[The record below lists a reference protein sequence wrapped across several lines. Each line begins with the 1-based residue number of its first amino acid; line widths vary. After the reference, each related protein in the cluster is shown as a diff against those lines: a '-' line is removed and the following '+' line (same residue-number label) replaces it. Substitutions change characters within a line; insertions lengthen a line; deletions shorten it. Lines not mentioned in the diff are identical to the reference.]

1 MGEDYILEINEVV
14 PRLGEI
20 CFQKPINWKI
30 RRKQHWS
37 IIGANGAGKTLL
49 TDILIGKYALKS
61 GEIIIENNKTKAQY
75 IKSVSFRDIYSL
87 SDIQNSYYQQRWNA
101 GDVHEVPV
109 VSDLLKKTDDEVW
122 LQFLVEIFGI
132 NDLLDKE
139 INLLS
144 SGELRKM
151 LIIKSLL
158 LKPGLLILDN
168 PYIGLDTDSRI
179 VLNDV
184 FSKIISLQ
192 SIQLVLVLCNP
203 TDIPEMIT
211 DVLPLKDRD
220 LLPPM
225 SRSAFLKD
233 EQFQNKLFSTSNEID
248 IPSQSGSADNTF
260 ENALSFTNIFVK
272 YGNRIILKE
281 LNWKVKRGDKWAL
294 LGKNGSGKSTLLSLV
309 CADNPQAY
317 ANQIE
322 LFDRKRGSGES
333 IWDIKKRIGYVSPEM
348 HLYYLKNVKCLDVV
362 GSGFFDT
369 VGLYRKCT
377 EEQEKV
383 AEYWMQI
390 FGVLHL
396 KDRPFLQ
403 ISTGEQ
409 RLVLLARV
417 FVKEPDLLILDE
429 PLHGLDINNKQKV
442 KKIIEDFCNDN
453 KSLIYVTHY
462 ENEIPSVVDKRL
474 VLEKQR

>member
-49 TDILIGKYALKS
+49 TDILIGKYALKA

-348 HLYYLKNVKCLDVV
+348 HLYYLKNVICLDVV

-390 FGVLHL
+390 FGVFHL

-409 RLVLLARV
+409 RLVLLSRV

-429 PLHGLDINNKQKV
+429 PLHGLDINNKQRV

>member
-1 MGEDYILEINEVV
+1 MGEDYILKINEVV

-109 VSDLLKKTDDEVW
+109 VSDLLKKTDDEIW
-122 LQFLVEIFGI
+122 LQFLMEIFGI

-144 SGELRKM
+144 SGELRKI

-184 FSKIISLQ
+184 FSKIVSLQ

-225 SRSAFLKD
+225 SRSAFLED
-233 EQFQNKLFSTSNEID
+233 EQFQNKLFSTSNEMD

-377 EEQEKV
+377 KEQENV
-383 AEYWMQI
+383 AEDWMQI